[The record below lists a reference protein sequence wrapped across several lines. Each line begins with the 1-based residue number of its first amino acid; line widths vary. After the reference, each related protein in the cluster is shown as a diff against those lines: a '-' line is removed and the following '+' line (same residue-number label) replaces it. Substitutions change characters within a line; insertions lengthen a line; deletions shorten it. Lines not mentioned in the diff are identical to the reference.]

1 MNTTTTKTEKN
12 VKRLELRTSRRLFDA
27 LGQDADAHRYAAAV
41 HARHALI
48 DALMRTAPD
57 VMRVRSLEVA
67 GQPKRSLALAVPAYV
82 VRYLEAQ
89 AKRCGVSVE
98 EIAVYV
104 LAREL
109 GIAA

>member
-1 MNTTTTKTEKN
+1 MNTTTPKTETN

-27 LGQDADAHRYAAAV
+27 LGQDADAHHYAAAV

-57 VMRVRSLEVA
+57 VMRVKSLDA
-67 GQPKRSLALAVPAYV
+67 DAPKRSLALAVPAYV

-98 EIAVYV
+98 QIAAYV